1 MIFDYFSF
9 KPDILTNID
18 VLLQTE
24 TESYNYDFNEILDLI
39 SQTLK
44 NKNLETK
51 TIDINSLREIG
62 ALNLG
67 DFLKNT
73 YSAEFIREFCKDFDL
88 YNKSVLS
95 NLINKIENGK
105 TIYECINDRFTY
117 DFFKRID
124 NQKENIMKEIIKD
137 PKYYNSRE
145 FDKKFDLVDEVF
157 IDDEIYKYF
166 VTGYLIFNIYQLI
179 TIYTSLKKIQRN
191 DKYQIIDKYSYD
203 YFYIDI
209 IKTNIYNF
217 FKIFI
222 RYYTIIR

>member
-1 MIFDYFSF
+1 MILDYFSF
-9 KPDILTNID
+9 KSDFPSKMD
-18 VLLQTE
+18 VLLHAE
-24 TESYNYDFNEILDLI
+24 NESSNYDFNETLDLI

-44 NKNLETK
+44 DKGLEKK
-51 TIDINSLREIG
+51 TIDINSLRELG
-62 ALNLG
+62 VLNIG

-73 YSAEFIREFCKDFDL
+73 YSAEFLREFCKDFDL

-95 NLINKIENGK
+95 NLISQIENGN
-105 TIYECINDRFTY
+105 TIYDCINDRFSY
-117 DFFKRID
+117 DFFKSID
-124 NQKENIMKEIIKD
+124 KQKVNIIKEIVKD

-145 FDKKFDLVDEVF
+145 FDRKFDLIDEVF

-179 TIYTSLKKIQRN
+179 TIYTSLKKAKRN
-191 DKYQIIDKYSYD
+191 EKYQIIDKYSYD

-209 IKTNIYNF
+209 IKTNI
-217 FKIFI
+217 FKFLQIFN

>member
-9 KPDILTNID
+9 KPDFISNID
-18 VLLQTE
+18 VLVHADN
-24 TESYNYDFNEILDLI
+24 ESSNYDFNETLDLI
-39 SQTLK
+39 NQTLIK
-44 NKNLETK
+44 KGLEKK
-51 TIDINSLREIG
+51 TIDINSLKEIG

-73 YSAEFIREFCKDFDL
+73 YSAECIRQFCKDFDL
-88 YNKSVLS
+88 YNKRILS
-95 NLINKIENGK
+95 NLIIQIENGN
-105 TIYECINDRFTY
+105 TIYECINDRFSY

-124 NQKENIMKEIIKD
+124 NQKGNIIKEIIKD

-209 IKTNIYNF
+209 IKTNIYKL
-217 FKIFI
+217 FKIFNI
-222 RYYTIIR
+222 YYKIVR

>member
-18 VLLQTE
+18 VLLQVE
-24 TESYNYDFNEILDLI
+24 TESYNYDFNEILDII

-44 NKNLETK
+44 DKDLETK
-51 TIDINSLREIG
+51 TIDINSLRNLG
-62 ALNLG
+62 AVNLG

-73 YSAEFIREFCKDFDL
+73 YSAECLRQFCKDFDL

-105 TIYECINDRFTY
+105 TIYECINDRFSY

-124 NQKENIMKEIIKD
+124 NQKGNIIKEIIKD

-145 FDKKFDLVDEVF
+145 FDKKLDLVDEVF
-157 IDDEIYKYF
+157 IDDEIYRYF

-191 DKYQIIDKYSYD
+191 ERYQIIDKYSYD

-209 IKTNIYNF
+209 IKTSIYKIL
-217 FKIFI
+217 KIFN
-222 RYYTIIR
+222 RYYTIVR